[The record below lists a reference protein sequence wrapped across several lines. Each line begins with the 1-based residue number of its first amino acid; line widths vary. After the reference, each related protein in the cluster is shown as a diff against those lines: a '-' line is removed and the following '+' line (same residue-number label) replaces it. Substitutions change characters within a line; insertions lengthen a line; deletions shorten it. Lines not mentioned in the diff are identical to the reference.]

1 MEHCIVVEE
10 MSRAAGGVALSY
22 GAHSNLSVNQIN
34 RHGTAEQK
42 ERFLPK
48 VRAGRRGWE
57 GRGTRLRM
65 GGVFPTVRGARGFTV

>member
-22 GAHSNLSVNQIN
+22 GAHSNLCVNQIN

-48 VRAGRRGWE
+48 VRAQDGRAE
-57 GRGTRLRM
+57 L
-65 GGVFPTVRGARGFTV
+65 FISKIHLY